1 MINTT
6 GRKNNS
12 VEEAFDDRIS
22 KAIDLRKKQTKDV
35 LQEIEANFRK
45 SIEGHVEYHRYL
57 VQQSKEKG
65 DIATAIHHQVMMET
79 YQSILK
85 NYSMSGS
92 YDRE

>member
-1 MINTT
+1 MADTT

-35 LQEIEANFRK
+35 LQEIETNFRK

-57 VQQSKEKG
+57 VEQSKEKG

-92 YDRE
+92 YNRE

>member
-1 MINTT
+1 VINTT
-6 GRKNNS
+6 GRKTNS

-22 KAIDLRKKQTKDV
+22 KAIDLKKNQTKGV

-92 YDRE
+92 YNRE

>member
-1 MINTT
+1 VINTT
-6 GRKNNS
+6 GRKINS

-22 KAIDLRKKQTKDV
+22 KAIDLKKKQTKDV

-45 SIEGHVEYHRYL
+45 SVEGHVEYHRYL

-92 YDRE
+92 YNRE